1 MYYSLEYSPMFAVI
15 HINYNDRWYKSI
27 IVIMCFDYEL
37 TELERNLMKPIKQ
50 KKIMK
55 QKNWKKDH

>member
-1 MYYSLEYSPMFAVI
+1 
-15 HINYNDRWYKSI
+15 
-27 IVIMCFDYEL
+27 MCFDYEL